1 MASYAYQPMLTHLVC
16 HHTLTYQ
23 SPPLTLTLYNVVSL
37 SANPSQESK
46 KAAKLRAALVL
57 ELALVRLLATD
68 DRCAPSAQ
76 VTSDCYEV
84 RRALQSAI
92 GRGARQRMMQGLA
105 LEVMGVGVTAFRS
118 YMTGT
123 TDAEAGS
130 TVHVQACHLLEAL
143 RIHDEE

>member
-1 MASYAYQPMLTHLVC
+1 MSSYAYQPMLTHLVC

-57 ELALVRLLATD
+57 ELALVTLLATD

-76 VTSDCYEV
+76 VTSDCNAV

-92 GRGARQRMMQGLA
+92 KGTRKRMTQGRAR
-105 LEVMGVGVTAFRS
+105 EVMGVGETAFRS
-118 YMTGT
+118 YMKG
-123 TDAEAGS
+123 DAGAGS